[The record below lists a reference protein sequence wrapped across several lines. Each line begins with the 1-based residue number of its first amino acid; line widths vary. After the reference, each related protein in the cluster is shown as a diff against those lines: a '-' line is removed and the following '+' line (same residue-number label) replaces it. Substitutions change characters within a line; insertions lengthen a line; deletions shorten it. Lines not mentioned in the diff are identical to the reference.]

1 MWYHMHIPGY
11 EMYHMHVPGY
21 EMHQIFSAEQV
32 LGIHR
37 KLVWSV
43 CTSSLCLAPR
53 KMLALLINQARA
65 SVRSYN
71 YAVRNLISDTSS
83 SNIFQARRQNGI
95 TQAFHLLR
103 LWKILRASLNLIIS
117 CGLQFRSLDQY
128 ICWTKIFI
136 SAKEFLEVGQIKRIE
151 EKPKVVRGADK
162 QNKLWGGGT
171 NKQTVKTR
179 WSGGVKP
186 CENISV

>member
-1 MWYHMHIPGY
+1 MYHMHVPGYEMYHMHVPGY

-21 EMHQIFSAEQV
+21 EMHQIFSPEQV

-53 KMLALLINQARA
+53 KMLALLINPARA

-71 YAVRNLISDTSS
+71 YPARNLISDTSS

-95 TQAFHLLR
+95 TQTFHLLR
-103 LWKILRASLNLIIS
+103 LWKILRASLNLIIA

-128 ICWTKIFI
+128 IWTKIFT
-136 SAKEFLEVGQIKRIE
+136 SAIEFLEVGQIKRIE
-151 EKPKVVRGADK
+151 EKPKVVRGLINKKSCKGAG
-162 QNKLWGGGT
+162 QINKL
-171 NKQTVKTR
+171 
-179 WSGGVKP
+179 
-186 CENISV
+186 